1 MECSCASRSGGWTT
15 KRRSSSSGRSFWP
28 RRPAGKGMRFGLF
41 LLFEWSGPGR
51 AFDAMYGD
59 LLEEVVFAEEQ
70 GLETVWLAEHHFVS
84 YSACPQPLMFA
95 IKAATQTRRVRFGT
109 GGLVLPFY
117 HPLRLAGEMP
127 AADVPTRR
135 RPSNRGGRG
144 GHSPHV

>member
-1 MECSCASRSGGWTT
+1 MICLECSCATRSGGWTT

-28 RRPAGKGMRFGLF
+28 RRPAGTGMRFGLF

-59 LLEEVVFAEEQ
+59 LLEEVAFAEEQ

-95 IKAATQTRRVRFGT
+95 IKAASQTRRGRLGRR
-109 GGLVLPFY
+109 GAAPPPSP
-117 HPLRLAGEMP
+117 PLRPSGGGGGGGG
-127 AADVPTRR
+127 PTRG
-135 RPSNRGGRG
+135 PPRGG
-144 GHSPHV
+144 